1 MNTIISLVV
10 HNPGISVQELAM
22 LGGLD
27 DEDVKAIIGAW
38 LSMASCRRTTT
49 IHIVPAAGKKLTTCA
64 RLSTV
69 MPGFTY

>member
-38 LSMASCRRTTT
+38 LSDGIVVVDTTT
-49 IHIVPAAGKKLTTCA
+49 IHSDTRVGMANKLT
-64 RLSTV
+64 
-69 MPGFTY
+69 